1 MRLYLALLLSG
12 MGSSSTDLLVEARRR
27 QNNPRRKTMH
37 LHPTPNPTNEPT
49 AAPTAAPT
57 QPPMSNPAGSAAG
70 EMSSDD
76 GNGRTPNDGGV
87 TTDSLGGSSSKP
99 APIYELQHGRGLF
112 TIASGT
118 GCYAG
123 ARGQAQARFDV
134 TSGSRVDLFVP
145 TVSWI
150 FEEDGPQDT
159 MLKRVDDESRRRRHL
174 AGDASINQSVDTN
187 ANINIDARANINID
201 ANATTTTDHRRKL
214 DSSSASI
221 CDMFHSG
228 KDYFNIITLDLKR
241 QPNPPTS
248 NDDGAGSGG
257 GGTLKDSTTTFHEHG
272 SFQAREHWYQG
283 VEGLYSLTCLF
294 HECKMSFFFHVD
306 DDGSA
311 ASTERNRRRRTR
323 NLLSD
328 SGQEAEMT
336 SLQLQGTTELAYE
349 GAGADRLVCVENC
362 DALGSRYSGVGTDA
376 EFFEETIE
384 VRGFDNT
391 KSIVELQQTTTK
403 APKATT
409 SKGSNGAP
417 TTAKAAK
424 GTTGGTTKAPKA
436 TTGGTTTTAKAAKGT
451 TGGSTKAP
459 KGELQFDLRSVWRSP
474 TSYYVAT

>member
-37 LHPTPNPTNEPT
+37 LHPTPNPTTEPT
-49 AAPTAAPT
+49 AAPITPLPTFAPT
-57 QPPMSNPAGSAAG
+57 QAPMSNPAGSTATGEMISEDGDGAAAG
-70 EMSSDD
+70 TAD
-76 GNGRTPNDGGV
+76 GGGV
-87 TTDSLGGSSSKP
+87 TTDSINPSSSSKP

-123 ARGQAQARFDV
+123 AKGQVQARFDV

-159 MLKRVDDESRRRRHL
+159 MLKRVDDESRRHL
-174 AGDASINQSVDTN
+174 VDGDANTSY
-187 ANINIDARANINID
+187 ANINAST
-201 ANATTTTDHRRKL
+201 NATDDHRKL
-214 DSSSASI
+214 DSSSASV

-241 QPNPPTS
+241 QPNPPKS
-248 NDDGAGSGG
+248 NDGAGSDS

-294 HECKMSFFFHVD
+294 HECKMSFFFRID

-311 ASTERNRRRRTR
+311 ATTARRE
-323 NLLSD
+323 LLSD

-349 GAGADRLVCVENC
+349 GAGTDRLVCVENC
-362 DALGSRYSGVGTDA
+362 DVLGSAPVSRYSGVGTDV
-376 EFFEETIE
+376 EFFEETISL
-384 VRGFDNT
+384 RGFDNT
-391 KSIVELQQTTTK
+391 KSVVELQQTTTK
-403 APKATT
+403 APK
-409 SKGSNGAP
+409 
-417 TTAKAAK
+417 
-424 GTTGGTTKAPKA
+424 
-436 TTGGTTTTAKAAKGT
+436 GTTTTAKAAKGT
-451 TGGSTKAP
+451 TTTAKAA
-459 KGELQFDLRSVWRSP
+459 KGKVSAHISLTDQHTFNLP
-474 TSYYVAT
+474 FMPYC